1 MSIAVN
7 ANKRPSPFGGAEG
20 GLRFTSQASFRSSER
35 RRRSSPLQT
44 IDMSPLT
51 RRRQI
56 GDCSKASCPGL
67 VS

>member
-35 RRRSSPLQT
+35 RRRIAITNYRHVAPNEAKT
-44 IDMSPLT
+44 D
-51 RRRQI
+51 R
-56 GDCSKASCPGL
+56 
-67 VS
+67 